1 MGAFSRQK
9 FFQELAHGCL
19 LPTAQQGLE
28 QVWQLLV
35 ICLLCRLLWLLGEG
49 PVSSRPL
56 SVIRPSYM
64 LHRDHPSFISSSL
77 LRQASP
83 LSWSTWA
90 QWQEVST
97 LSTCSSSFIWSG
109 WSSSAFSA
117 TSSSSC
123 AATPPSEAPSSPS
136 LCSSTC
142 CLGKESPP
150 LIPDS
155 SAAVCF

>member
-35 ICLLCRLLWLLGEG
+35 ICLLCRLLWMLGESQAICALLVLFVIH
-49 PVSSRPL
+49 VSFG
-56 SVIRPSYM
+56 Y
-64 LHRDHPSFISSSL
+64 HNHQYHPFFPPFFF
-77 LRQASP
+77 RCQASP
-83 LSWSTWA
+83 PLWNTWA

-97 LSTCSSSFIWSG
+97 HSTFSLSFIWSG

-123 AATPPSEAPSSPS
+123 AATLPSEAPSSPS

-142 CLGKESPP
+142 CWGEIFL
-150 LIPDS
+150 LW
-155 SAAVCF
+155 